1 MTTTSTDKKTV
12 HKNATDIVAHRLIEN
27 GIPTRLGTTDRNDLI
42 MDNGKT
48 ISIRGLKEHGRVPLM
63 VGTSEPNW
71 DYVAIVTKVG
81 YHIQK
86 LYLIPRDEVKK
97 IAINK
102 PLRTDGTDNWYINTR
117 DYTPYRDNYGTLTE

>member
-1 MTTTSTDKKTV
+1 MTTTSMDKKTV

-27 GIPTRLGTTDRNDLI
+27 GVSTRLGTTDRNDLI

-48 ISIRGLKEHGRVPLM
+48 ISVRGLKIHGRVPLM

-71 DYVAIVTKVG
+71 DYVAIVTKVE
-81 YHIQK
+81 YYIQK
-86 LYLIPRDEVKK
+86 LYLIPKDEVKK

-102 PLRTDGTDNWYINTR
+102 PLRSDGTDNWYINAR
-117 DYTPYRDNYGTLTE
+117 DYTQYRDNYGVMMG